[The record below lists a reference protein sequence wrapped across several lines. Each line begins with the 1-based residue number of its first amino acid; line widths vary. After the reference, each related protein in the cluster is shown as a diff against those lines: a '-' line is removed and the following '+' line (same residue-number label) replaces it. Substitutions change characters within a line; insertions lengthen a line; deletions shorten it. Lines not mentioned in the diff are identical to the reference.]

1 MTRAPIGELF
11 KPKAE
16 RPETT
21 LTLLDAIRKP
31 AATIANYCFTDSIR
45 VHFET
50 ILESVATGRG
60 QGFWIQAEYGAG
72 KTHFLATLTSLL
84 SATEPNLWGKV
95 QNPEIRNYG
104 KRLDKTRLFPVVIN
118 LRGRTPVPGMDR
130 GNELLLILEEEI
142 QNTLDARNLR
152 GKVAVTSDDE
162 LLAWFDSRPP
172 NLKGAIDT
180 FIREKTRLTPNEYRV
195 KAGASQLANLVRKYC
210 REQGA
215 NPQITAN
222 ARDRFK
228 HIYEQL
234 QAAGYQGLLIV
245 IDEFAFWQDQ
255 RPVGSPEHAQ
265 DEEILET
272 LAFLLPKEYGL
283 GIFTI
288 VASQKPAPT
297 KLQGSQLGD
306 RFFEMRLLEKPGEYE
321 QVVSWRVRELV
332 PERLPEVNQY
342 YDFYFQNFEFMKGT
356 TRETFQAIFPFQPRC
371 FEALRRI
378 TATGLPTARAGI
390 NALYDIVSD
399 KSLALRDGLL
409 TVSDLLT
416 SPNLCEDLNDQYKT
430 AYQAYQTAIDGMV
443 NLDLS
448 GDDRV
453 VAERVVKTLFLWHL
467 AYADAPRPLSDQ
479 ELSEATL
486 TSPAGSLRSRDI
498 VLLAL
503 KRLELPQISYS
514 KEKGALFVVTGVVEG
529 PAQIFGGFKA
539 RITDIYRIE
548 REWERALA
556 MGVQESGGESSL
568 FGDLTLGESKTIK
581 TQHNKIEYTGEMML
595 VSGWRSDHGEALKED
610 AHFRVVFLT
619 KSIKVATDEIMD
631 PRVAVCV
638 PEELSDAAKEA
649 TRDYLA
655 LQDLNEAY
663 RTKVGKEAEAVRE
676 WIRSKRSEVIRELL
690 SKQQSAYRAG
700 QIYTKQNLSLDAKTI
715 FVAATSDAR
724 LGQIATALLANAYK
738 LPLNSNAFKT
748 TLKANDAGK
757 CYAGLLQG
765 DTAPASRSAVEN
777 FAVGLELAK
786 QDNPRKFDP
795 EDCRVFELVR
805 AQLDKAQGD
814 LSTWKIYSEL
824 GKDPHGLPTHLIT
837 LYILAFVRYG
847 HAGPANNRS
856 VELQLKP
863 EHGIILK
870 NGSKPTQ
877 SKLTAATVTEIEWK
891 AGLDRYFETL
901 TYSTEVSWTEVL
913 PFARKLDSDLKAT
926 ADPVQAREQNQRLVK
941 RLGEL
946 SEGVTHAQKNLELL
960 AARLGDKVESEQGTL
975 LTRLNKIAA
984 DTPSYVTFDER
995 LRDAGYTDPKTLE
1008 NDLQTF
1014 QRVAALS
1021 NAAAEVLDAKSYLE
1035 NVELP
1040 VDADKELVADRLSI
1054 LSQLQFKSLSAN
1066 PSLWASI
1073 KEQYEQ
1079 FKARY
1084 RSAYQIHH
1092 RKYYANVAELREQL
1106 EKAARELDALRRL
1119 NSIAELGEPVGAG
1132 LSAQHKDLIGRLRTC
1147 SVTDVNAINVS
1158 VTPMCEVCHLKLA
1171 DRAPVAEVENFLKTA
1186 RKALEEQLRRLSA
1199 AAIRRILTES
1209 GGNRIEKFIRVLE
1222 ASDLSALANVLDDDL
1237 TKFIRTLI
1245 RDANIQT
1252 EASNV
1257 LETLA
1262 DKYPAVEEE
1271 KLGDV
1276 VEEFQQLLLKAF
1288 AEAKKKNRDKKI
1300 RISLK

>member
-1 MTRAPIGELF
+1 MPRAPIGELF

-31 AATIANYCFTDSIR
+31 VATISNYCFTDSIR
-45 VHFET
+45 GHFEA

-84 SATEPNLWGKV
+84 SANEPNLWSKV
-95 QNPEIRNYG
+95 QNAEIQNYG
-104 KRLDKTRLFPVVIN
+104 RRLEKTRLFPVVIN
-118 LRGRTPVPGMDR
+118 LRGCTPVPGMNR
-130 GNELLLILEEEI
+130 GNELLLILEGEI
-142 QNTLDARNLR
+142 QKTLDTRNLR

-180 FIREKTRLTPNEYRV
+180 FIREKTRLTPTEYRA
-195 KAGASQLANLVRKYC
+195 KSGSSQLANLVREYC
-210 REQGA
+210 REHGI

-222 ARDRFK
+222 ARERFQ

-234 QAAGYQGLLIV
+234 QAIGYQGLLVV

-255 RPVGSPEHAQ
+255 RPVGSPQHAQ
-265 DEEILET
+265 DEEVLET

-283 GIFTI
+283 HIYTI

-306 RFFEMRLLEKPGEYE
+306 RFFEMRLLEKTGEYE
-321 QVVSWRVRELV
+321 QVVSWRVRDLV
-332 PERLPEVNQY
+332 PNRLPEVNQF
-342 YDFYFQNFEFMKGT
+342 YDYYFQTFEFMKGT
-356 TRETFQAIFPFQPRC
+356 TREAFQAIFPFQPRC

-416 SPNLCEDLNDQYKT
+416 SPNLREDLNDQYKT
-430 AYQAYQTAIDGMV
+430 ADHAYQTAMDGMV

-448 GDDRV
+448 GDDRI
-453 VAERVVKTLFLWHL
+453 VAERIVKTLFLWHL
-467 AYADAPRPLSDQ
+467 AYEDAPRPLSDQ
-479 ELSEATL
+479 ELAEATL
-486 TSPAGSLRSRDI
+486 TSPGFMKSRDI
-498 VLLAL
+498 VALVL
-503 KRLELPQISYS
+503 KRLELPQVSYS
-514 KEKGALFVVTGVVEG
+514 KEKGALFVVTGIVEG
-529 PAQIFGGFKA
+529 PAQKFGSFKA
-539 RITDIYRIE
+539 PITDIYRIE

-568 FGDLTLGESKTIK
+568 FGDMTLGESKAIK
-581 TQHNKIEYTGEMML
+581 TQHNKIEYAGEML
-595 VSGWRSDHGEALKED
+595 LASSWRSDYGEALKED

-619 KSIKVATDEIMD
+619 KCIKVPPSEIMD
-631 PRVAVCV
+631 SRVAVCV

-655 LQDLNEAY
+655 LQDLDLAY
-663 RTKVGKEAEAVRE
+663 RTKVGKEAEEVRG
-676 WIRSKRSEVIRELL
+676 WIRSRRPEIIRELL

-700 QIYTKQNLSLDAKTI
+700 RIVTKKNLSLDAKTI
-715 FVAATSDAR
+715 FVAATSEAR
-724 LGQIATALLANAYK
+724 LGQIATALLADAYK
-738 LPLNSNAFKT
+738 PPLNSSTFKT

-757 CYAGLLQG
+757 IFAGLLQG
-765 DTAPASRSAVEN
+765 DNAPANRSAAEN

-786 QDNPRKFDP
+786 KDNPRKFDP
-795 EDCRVFELVR
+795 EDCRVFELIR
-805 AQLDKAQGD
+805 SQLEKAQGD
-814 LSTWKIYSEL
+814 LSTWKVYTEL
-824 GKDPHGLPTHLIT
+824 GKDPHGVTTQLIT
-837 LYILAFVRYG
+837 LYILAFVRHG
-847 HAGPANNRS
+847 HAGPVNNRG
-856 VELQLKP
+856 VELRLKP
-863 EHGIILK
+863 EHGVVLK
-870 NGSKPTQ
+870 SGSKPPQ
-877 SKLTAATVTEIEWK
+877 GKLTAATVTEIEWK

-926 ADPVQAREQNQRLVK
+926 ADPVQVREQNQRLTK

-946 SEGVTHAQKNLELL
+946 SEGVTRTQKNMELL
-960 AARLGDKVESEQGTL
+960 AARLGDKVETEQGAL
-975 LTRLNKIAA
+975 LTRLNGIAT
-984 DTPSYVTFDER
+984 DNSSYVSFDQR
-995 LRDAGYTDPKTLE
+995 LHDAGYADAKVFE

-1014 QRVAALS
+1014 RRIETLS
-1021 NAAAEVLDAKSYLE
+1021 NDAVEVLDAKSYLE
-1035 NVELP
+1035 NLELP
-1040 VDADKELVADRLSI
+1040 ADADKDLIGDRLSI
-1054 LSQLQFKSLSAN
+1054 LGQVQFRSLSAN

-1073 KEQYEQ
+1073 KEQFDQ

-1092 RKYYANVAELREQL
+1092 RNYYTKVAELADQL
-1106 EKAARELDALRRL
+1106 ERAARELDALQRL
-1119 NSIAELGEPVGAG
+1119 NSIAELGEPVGEG
-1132 LSAQHKDLIGRLRTC
+1132 LAMQRKELLARLQSCTI
-1147 SVTDVNAINVS
+1147 TDVNMVKVEAAP
-1158 VTPMCEVCHLKLA
+1158 TCETCHLKLT
-1171 DRAPVAEVENFLKTA
+1171 DRAPIANVDTFLKME

-1199 AAIRRILTES
+1199 AAIRQILTEG
-1209 GGNRIEKFIRVLE
+1209 GGNRVEKFIRVLE

-1237 TKFIRTLI
+1237 AEFIRTLL
-1245 RDANIQT
+1245 RHANIVPVT
-1252 EASNV
+1252 SNI
-1257 LETLA
+1257 LQRFGE
-1262 DKYPAVEEE
+1262 KYPAVEED
-1271 KLGDV
+1271 KINDA
-1276 VEEFQQLLLKAF
+1276 VEEFRQLLLNAF

-1300 RISLK
+1300 RINLK